1 MDIIFLKDIRV
12 ETIVGIWDWE
22 RRMPQSVSIDLE
34 LGADIRRAA
43 ESDNIDSTL
52 DYRAVAKRV
61 RTFVAESRF
70 QLIETMAEGIAEI
83 VTGEFAVPWVKV
95 SVHKPGAVRG
105 SQDVGIIIE
114 RGER

>member
-1 MDIIFLKDIRV
+1 
-12 ETIVGIWDWE
+12 
-22 RRMPQSVSIDLE
+22 
-34 LGADIRRAA
+34 
-43 ESDNIDSTL
+43 
-52 DYRAVAKRV
+52 
-61 RTFVAESRF
+61 
-70 QLIETMAEGIAEI
+70 MAEGIAEI